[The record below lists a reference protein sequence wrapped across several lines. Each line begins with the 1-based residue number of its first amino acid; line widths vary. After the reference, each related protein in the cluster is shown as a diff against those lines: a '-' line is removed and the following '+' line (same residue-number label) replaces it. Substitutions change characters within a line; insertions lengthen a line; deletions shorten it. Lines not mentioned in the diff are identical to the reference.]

1 MIVDVVDMVLASAV
15 AVVILSV
22 WFSDDWRE

>member
-1 MIVDVVDMVLASAV
+1 MIAEVFDMVLASAV

-22 WFSDDWRE
+22 WFSDDWNE

>member
-1 MIVDVVDMVLASAV
+1 MLISEMIVGVFV

-22 WFSDDWRE
+22 WFSDDWSE

>member
-1 MIVDVVDMVLASAV
+1 MIVEVLDMVFASAV

>member
-1 MIVDVVDMVLASAV
+1 MIAEILELVLASLI

-22 WFSDDWRE
+22 WFSDDWSE